1 MKPFHGY
8 NILLFVLASLS
19 GFELLQGRAVEK
31 RDTSISDN
39 DMKTVNCTTKMREE
53 KCSSFSPAQN
63 YSLTLSSPVYSP
75 RQKIIGKIS
84 VQNLL

>member
-1 MKPFHGY
+1 MKHFHDY
-8 NILLFVLASLS
+8 NILLVVLASLS

-39 DMKTVNCTTKMREE
+39 DMKTVNCATKMRE

-75 RQKIIGKIS
+75 RQGIIGKIKDKG
-84 VQNLL
+84 